1 MTEQNEF
8 EVLDILVLISFAI
21 QMDDHNNSRSEFNY
35 IKRELTDIKMTLNN
49 LLKEKEVK

>member
-8 EVLDILVLISFAI
+8 EVLDILVLISFAV

-35 IKRELTDIKMTLNN
+35 IKNKLTSIESKLDA
-49 LLKEKEVK
+49 LLKEVK

>member
-21 QMDDHNNSRSEFNY
+21 QLDDHNNSRSEFNY
-35 IKRELTDIKMTLNN
+35 IKNKLTSIELKLDE
-49 LLKEKEVK
+49 LLKEVK

>member
-35 IKRELTDIKMTLNN
+35 IKNKLTSIELKLDE
-49 LLKEKEVK
+49 LLKEVK